1 MASAEEAAKRVQQ
14 QPVLVQVRIVDEE
27 LWVVAKT
34 VERIE
39 LVQLEQQAGLAEV
52 GQEVRPDEKPSEA

>member
-1 MASAEEAAKRVQQ
+1 MASAEEAAKLVQQ

-39 LVQLEQQAGLAEV
+39 LVQLEQQAGLTEV
-52 GQEVRPDEKPSEA
+52 GQEVRPDEEPSEA

>member
-14 QPVLVQVRIVDEE
+14 QPVLLQVRIVDEE

-39 LVQLEQQAGLAEV
+39 LLQLEQQAGLTEV